1 MVDKFCYS
9 SGVEETVSEEIENA
23 EFYNWLDLIQGDSKG
38 H

>member
-9 SGVEETVSEEIENA
+9 SGVEEILSEEIEHA
-23 EFYNWLDLIQGDSKG
+23 EFYNWLELIQGDNKG